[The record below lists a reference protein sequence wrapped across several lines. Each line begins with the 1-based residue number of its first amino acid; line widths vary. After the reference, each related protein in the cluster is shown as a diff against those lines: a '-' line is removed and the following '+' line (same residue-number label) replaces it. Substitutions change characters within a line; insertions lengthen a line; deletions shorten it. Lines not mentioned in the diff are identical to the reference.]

1 LSFPFIIWT
10 LQRTGGTSL
19 TELLMRMSEHK
30 ATDHEP
36 FHLTRAFGRVTEHWL
51 ATRDLAT
58 LDRALVPILAER
70 YLIKHCYELHANSFN
85 AALARAAARAPY
97 RHVLLLRRDEL
108 SRLVSMS
115 LAQAN
120 GTWFRDWARKV
131 YADVAKGNRR
141 IEPLPVERIV
151 AHYKRCLAA
160 TAHTKK
166 LLKKLRVT
174 PFPLFYEDLYI
185 GERET
190 RLAVLDKLFDFLD
203 LSAETRALHRRDI
216 EDKIFAGGHE
226 TAKVLQHVPNL
237 MVVETALAAAGLRP
251 VIHR

>member
-19 TELLMRMSEHK
+19 TELLMLMSEHK

-36 FHLTRAFGRVTEHWL
+36 FHLSRAFGRVTEHWL
-51 ATRDLAT
+51 ATHDVAV
-58 LDRALVPILAER
+58 LDRAMAQIFAER
-70 YLIKHCYELHANSFN
+70 YLIKHCYELLPESLN
-85 AALARAAARAPY
+85 AALARAAAKAPY

-115 LAQAN
+115 IAEAN

-131 YADVAKGNRR
+131 YSDVAKGDRR
-141 IEPLPVERIV
+141 FEPLSLERIV
-151 AHYKRCLAA
+151 THYKGCLAS

-166 LLKKLRVT
+166 LLKKLRIA
-174 PFPLFYEDLYI
+174 PLRLFYEDLYM

-190 RLAVLDKLFDFLD
+190 RIAVLHKLFDFLD
-203 LSAETRALHRRDI
+203 LSAETRALHQQDI

-237 MVVETALAAAGLRP
+237 MAVETALAAAGYRP
-251 VIHR
+251 FIGR